1 MTRAL
6 LLPASLGLSILL
18 SACGPTTS
26 RRTNNNGNNNNSGKD
41 AGASVDLAKQPNPNG
56 DSDPAASNPD
66 LAGAED
72 PVLIA
77 EDPKT
82 CDEAAANKSYVGCDY
97 WPTAVTNAV
106 LPDFDFTV
114 IVANVSASDATVTV
128 TGPNSVDLMETVPA
142 GTLKKIYLPWVDAIN
157 PPAVADREYGIAY
170 PMAASIKSTGAA
182 YHLVSSMP
190 VVVYQFNPLEY
201 KAAGGPVGKKWTM
214 CEAQAGGT
222 ADCYSVSNDASL
234 LLPSTAMTGNY
245 RVASS
250 FARGGAG
257 SYFAITATTDGTS
270 VTLKAGLN
278 MKSLAGGGIKALTS
292 GQTATFTMDAGDV
305 VEIVSDPGTTLSPA
319 PDTRELSG
327 SLVQADKPVQVIAGD
342 NCLANP
348 KAGVF
353 DFDPPTCDHVE
364 EIVMPAETLGKK
376 YVVTVPSGPKL
387 QKDTKHTVRI
397 VGNVDGTKLTFA
409 PVLSGVATTIGAG
422 QVIEIDDSASN
433 FIVEGDHEFAVV
445 FVQKSAKIVDATSTA
460 PDQKGDP
467 SLSAAVSVEQ
477 YRKNYVFLAPDDY
490 DTSFVDIILPKGASI
505 TLDGA
510 PIAGSPATVANSDFQ
525 LVRVPLSNA
534 GGGIHTID
542 ADVPIGIQI
551 IGYGS
556 YTSYQYPGG
565 LNLKLIAPP
574 PEPLG

>member
-1 MTRAL
+1 MMRV
-6 LLPASLGLSILL
+6 LGLASVSL
-18 SACGPTTS
+18 SLALMACGPETA
-26 RRTNNNGNNNNSGKD
+26 RRNGNNNNTGKKD
-41 AGASVDLAKQPNPNG
+41 AGLTHDLAEEDPNPYPSEDVDLAGIEP
-56 DSDPAASNPD
+56 SDP
-66 LAGAED
+66 
-72 PVLIA
+72 PVVVA

-114 IVANVSASDATVTV
+114 IVANVGSADATVTV
-128 TGPNSVDLMETVPA
+128 TGPGSVDLMETVPA

-157 PPAVADREYGIAY
+157 PPAAADREYGVAQ
-170 PMAASIKSTGAA
+170 PMGASLKSAGAA
-182 YHLVSSMP
+182 YHLVSSLP

-201 KAAGGPVGKKWTM
+201 KAQGGGPGKQWKM

-257 SYFAITATTDGTS
+257 AYFAITATADATTVS
-270 VTLKAGLN
+270 IKAAQN
-278 MKSLAGGGIKALTS
+278 MQTLAGGGIAAMKAGDTV
-292 GQTATFTMDAGDV
+292 TFTMNAGDV
-305 VEIVSDPGTTLSPA
+305 VEIVSDPGTPPLQSA

-327 SLVQADKPVQVIAGD
+327 ALVQADKPVQVIAGD

-348 KAGVF
+348 KPQLL

-364 EIVMPAETLGKK
+364 EIVMPAETLGRK
-376 YVVTVPSGPKL
+376 YVVTVPSGPKN

-397 VGNVDGTKLTFA
+397 VGNVDGTKLTFTPA
-409 PVLSGVATTIGAG
+409 LSGVATTINAG

-445 FVQKSAKIVDATSTA
+445 NVQKSAKIVDGASSP

-467 SLSAAVSVEQ
+467 SLSSAVAVEQ
-477 YRKNYVFLAPDDY
+477 FRKNYVFLAPDDY
-490 DTSFVDIILPKGASI
+490 DTSFVDIVLPKGATI

-510 PIAGSPATVANSDFQ
+510 PIGGTPTAIGSDYD
-525 LVRVPLSNA
+525 LVRVKLNSTA
-534 GGGIHTID
+534 GGIHSID
-542 ADVPIGIQI
+542 SDVPIGIQV

-574 PEPLG
+574 PEPIG